1 MVCLCERLLT
11 DEFNSTKLNTLRRFR
26 GNSVTC
32 LVEIS
37 AAIFALSV
45 CNRGAAAVTSTC
57 SDAPMVKLMFWLADC
72 PTSNA
77 IPSCLKVLKP
87 DADAVRLY
95 VPAGRRAK
103 EKLPSGSVLKARVTP
118 FSILL
123 NTTLAFARRAPEE
136 SETEP
141 E

>member
-1 MVCLCERLLT
+1 
-11 DEFNSTKLNTLRRFR
+11 
-26 GNSVTC
+26 
-32 LVEIS
+32 
-37 AAIFALSV
+37 
-45 CNRGAAAVTSTC
+45 
-57 SDAPMVKLMFWLADC
+57 
-72 PTSNA
+72 
-77 IPSCLKVLKP
+77 LKVLKP
-87 DADAVRLY
+87 DAEAVRLY

-141 E
+141 ENVAVEASVCPCAMGIAVPIAKTVPSRNRERLRNLGIDKGPLSI